1 MKKGYFIFEDPKNH
15 QSSKSAVE
23 RRTADSFGNK
33 GKVETLEAQLKRLN

>member
-23 RRTADSFGNK
+23 RRTADSFGNR
-33 GKVETLEAQLKRLN
+33 GKVETLEAQPKRLN